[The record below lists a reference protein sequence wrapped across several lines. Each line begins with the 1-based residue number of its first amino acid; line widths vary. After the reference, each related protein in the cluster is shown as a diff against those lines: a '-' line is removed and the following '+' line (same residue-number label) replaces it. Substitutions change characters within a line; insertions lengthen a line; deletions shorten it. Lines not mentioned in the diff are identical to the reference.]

1 MVLVR
6 SGWIMF
12 TVEELRPDSL
22 TVLLIHWELT
32 TVDTLKMLV
41 SDAVCVMLYYPCGMI
56 LFFCCACLASTCLQ
70 GSVRLQGGT
79 ATQGR
84 VEICNNNVWGTVCD
98 DLWGTADAEVVCRQ
112 LGYSPNS
119 ML

>member
-1 MVLVR
+1 M
-6 SGWIMF
+6 MF

-22 TVLLIHWELT
+22 TVLLIHWEFT
-32 TVDTLKMLV
+32 TVSILRMLV
-41 SDAVCVMLYYPCGMI
+41 SDALLSVCAMLYNYVLSLWYDI
-56 LFFCCACLASTCLQ
+56 FFCCTCLACLQ
-70 GSVRLQGGT
+70 GSVRLRGGT

-98 DLWGTADAEVVCRQ
+98 DFWETADARVVCRQ
-112 LGYSPNS
+112 LGYSSNG